1 MSDFTDIMINVG
13 LYYRVKP
20 GHEAEF
26 EMIFGEVVEH
36 LKGAASGI
44 RDAKLYKQ
52 IGGESEYMIYTDWE
66 SMESFKKFVQSS
78 EFHSTTQ
85 KGREIIDGMPRHR
98 VFREETS

>member
-1 MSDFTDIMINVG
+1 MHCFTDAMINVG
-13 LYYRVKP
+13 LYYRVKR

-26 EMIFGEVVEH
+26 ESIFGEVVEH
-36 LKGAASGI
+36 LKGTASGI

-52 IGGESEYMIYTDWE
+52 IGGSSEYMIYTDWE
-66 SMESFKKFVQSS
+66 DMESFKKFVQSS

-98 VFREETS
+98 IFREETA

>member
-1 MSDFTDIMINVG
+1 MSNFTDIMINVG
-13 LYYRVKP
+13 LYYRVKR

-26 EMIFGEVVEH
+26 ESMFGDVIEH

-52 IGGESEYMIYTDWE
+52 IGGESEYMIYTEWE

-85 KGREIIDGMPRHR
+85 KGREIIDGMPKHR
-98 VFREETS
+98 VFKEETA